1 MTMRAIH
8 TQQKMTTLNF
18 RGRVI
23 ASNQKPTALIS
34 KQNDIDFI
42 NFDLDRMK
50 KAVDAKSYVVPNT
63 LNNFD
68 DFDAWLNQL

>member
-1 MTMRAIH
+1 MRATHSQLQATSFSFI
-8 TQQKMTTLNF
+8 TKTTMPVTKQTVL
-18 RGRVI
+18 VH
-23 ASNQKPTALIS
+23 

>member
-1 MTMRAIH
+1 MRATH
-8 TQQKMTTLNF
+8 SQQKVTLHFMGTAMTTL
-18 RGRVI
+18 
-23 ASNQKPTALIS
+23 SEKPITLS
-34 KQNDIDFI
+34 PKQIDTSF
-42 NFDLDRMK
+42 NFDLDKMK